1 MIGVLNSEVRKNRE
15 GFYNE
20 TRVVYENENGTSGM
34 RVEINTAISFM
45 HAGATVKFMSLSGCI
60 HLAVEMIVWRAVV
73 HRYTSLRYE

>member
-34 RVEINTAISFM
+34 RVENNTAIIFM
-45 HAGATVKFMSLSGCI
+45 HAGATVKSVSFEWLHTLGCGND
-60 HLAVEMIVWRAVV
+60 HM
-73 HRYTSLRYE
+73 